1 MLATRPALNPQGPDP
16 QWPSPGLDAACWRLL
31 SGPSG
36 PGAERLAEHVQR
48 LGVRPAGG
56 MWLIDVLDA
65 SGLRGRGGA
74 AFPTGR
80 KWRSVA
86 GQRNGAPIVV
96 VNLAEG
102 EPASFKDRTLG
113 ALRPHLILDGAALAV
128 ESVGA
133 SRAVVYVGRAHT
145 AARDALRFA
154 ARERR
159 RLGDDECRFDIVEAP
174 DRYVAGE
181 TAALVNRLNG
191 GPAKPTMTP
200 PRPHEV
206 GVLGRP
212 TLIQNAE
219 TMAHVALIARF
230 GAEWFRQAGT
240 PDSPGTALVTVLGA
254 VNRPSVIEVGRGATV
269 GAVIEAAGG
278 LVSAAQAVLL
288 GGYFGTWV
296 SAGEAWNMRL
306 DDQELAGHGT
316 SLGCGVVLVL
326 PTVSCGL
333 SETARILRY
342 LAGES
347 AGQCG
352 PCLFGLDAIASAME
366 RAAAGS
372 ANASERDRLVRWAG
386 QVSHRGACHHPDG
399 AVRLLQS
406 ALRVFERD
414 LALHLI
420 RQPCRPARVAPTIL
434 PPAPGGTQ
442 WR

>member
-1 MLATRPALNPQGPDP
+1 MLAIRPDT
-16 QWPSPGLDAACWRLL
+16 ACWRLL
-31 SGPSG
+31 SGPGG
-36 PGAERLAEHVQR
+36 PGAESLPQHVTR
-48 LGVRPAGG
+48 LGRRPIGG
-56 MWLIDVLDA
+56 TWLMDVLDA
-65 SGLRGRGGA
+65 SNLRGRGGA

-86 GQRNGAPIVV
+86 GAKGEAVVV

-128 ESVGA
+128 ESVAA

-145 AARDALRFA
+145 AAREALQFA

-159 RLGDDECRFDIVEAP
+159 RLNPRECHFDIVDAP

-181 TAALVNRLNG
+181 TSALVNRLNG
-191 GPAKPTMTP
+191 GPAKPTITP

-206 GVLGRP
+206 GVDGRP

-219 TMAHVALIARF
+219 TLAHVALIARY
-230 GAEWFRQAGT
+230 GADWFRQVGT
-240 PDSPGTALVTVLGA
+240 AESPGTALITVRGG
-254 VNRPSVIEVGRGATV
+254 VVRPGVIEVDRGATV

-278 LVSAAQAVLL
+278 LARTPQAVLL

-296 SAGEAWNMRL
+296 PAVEAWNLRL
-306 DDQELAGHGT
+306 DDKELAHHGT
-316 SLGCGVVLVL
+316 SLGCGVVMVL
-326 PTVSCGL
+326 PAASCGVA
-333 SETARILRY
+333 ETARILRY

-352 PCLFGLDAIASAME
+352 PCVFGLDWIASAME
-366 RAAAGS
+366 RAARGRAD
-372 ANASERDRLVRWAG
+372 ASERDRLIRWGG

-399 AVRLLQS
+399 AVRLLTS
-406 ALRVFERD
+406 ALRAFEGD
-414 LALHLI
+414 LTLHLV
-420 RQPCRPARVAPTIL
+420 RQPCPSAHTASTIL
-434 PPAPGGTQ
+434 PGAPGGTEWQ
-442 WR
+442 

>member
-1 MLATRPALNPQGPDP
+1 MLATRPALNPQEPDP
-16 QWPSPGLDAACWRLL
+16 QWPLPQSGTACWRLL
-31 SGPSG
+31 SGPGG
-36 PGAERLAEHVQR
+36 PGAESLAQHVER
-48 LGVRPAGG
+48 LGPRPTGG
-56 MWLIDVLDA
+56 TWLVDVLDA
-65 SGLRGRGGA
+65 SNLRGRGGA
-74 AFPTGR
+74 GFPTGR

-86 GQRNGAPIVV
+86 AQRNGDPVVV

-113 ALRPHLILDGAALAV
+113 ALRPHIILDGAALAV
-128 ESVGA
+128 ESVAA
-133 SRAVVYVGRAHT
+133 SRAIVYVGRAHS
-145 AARDALRFA
+145 AARDALRLA

-159 RLGDDECRFDIVEAP
+159 RHRGECRFDIVDAP

-181 TAALVNRLNG
+181 TSELVNRLNA

-206 GVLGRP
+206 GVTGRP

-219 TMAHVALIARF
+219 TMAHVALIARY
-230 GAEWFRQAGT
+230 GSEWFRQVGT
-240 PDSPGTALVTVLGA
+240 PESPGTALMTVLGA
-254 VNRPSVIEVGRGATV
+254 VARPTVIEVDRGATL
-269 GAVIEAAGG
+269 GAVINAVGG

-296 SAGEAWNMRL
+296 PAVEAWNLRL

-316 SLGCGVVLVL
+316 SLGCGVVMVL

-333 SETARILRY
+333 AETARILRY

-352 PCLFGLDAIASAME
+352 PCVFGLDAIASAME
-366 RAAAGS
+366 QAAHGRADAS
-372 ANASERDRLVRWAG
+372 ARDRLVRWAG

-399 AVRLLQS
+399 AVRLLNS

-414 LALHLI
+414 LALPLV
-420 RQPCRPARVAPTIL
+420 RQPCRYGRLASTFL
-434 PPAPGGTQ
+434 PPAPGGTEWQ
-442 WR
+442 

>member
-1 MLATRPALNPQGPDP
+1 MLATRSAQNSGWPDP
-16 QWPSPGLDAACWRLL
+16 QSSGPRPDTACWRLL
-31 SGPSG
+31 SGPGG
-36 PGAERLAEHVQR
+36 PGAEPLAQHVIR
-48 LGVRPAGG
+48 LGRRPIGG
-56 MWLIDVLDA
+56 TWLMDVLDA
-65 SGLRGRGGA
+65 SNLRGRGGA

-86 GQRNGAPIVV
+86 AAANGDAVVV

-113 ALRPHLILDGAALAV
+113 ALRPHLILDGAALAA
-128 ESVGA
+128 ESVAA
-133 SRAVVYVGRAHT
+133 SRAVVYVGRAHA

-159 RLGDDECRFDIVEAP
+159 GLKPEECHFDIVDAP

-181 TAALVNRLNG
+181 TSALVNRLNG
-191 GPAKPTMTP
+191 GPSKPTITP
-200 PRPHEV
+200 PRPHQV

-219 TMAHVALIARF
+219 TMAHVALIARY
-230 GAEWFRQAGT
+230 GAAWFRQVGT

-254 VNRPSVIEVGRGATV
+254 VRRPGVIEVDRGATV

-278 LVSAAQAVLL
+278 LTRAPQAVLL

-296 SAGEAWNMRL
+296 AAFEAWNLRL
-306 DDQELAGHGT
+306 DDKELANHGT
-316 SLGCGVVLVL
+316 SLGCGVVMVL
-326 PTVSCGL
+326 PATSCGVA
-333 SETARILRY
+333 ETARILRY

-352 PCLFGLDAIASAME
+352 PCVFGLDWIASAME
-366 RAAAGS
+366 RAARGRAD
-372 ANASERDRLVRWAG
+372 ASERDRLIRWAG

-399 AVRLLQS
+399 AVRLLNS
-406 ALRVFERD
+406 ALRAFDGD
-414 LALHLI
+414 LTLHLA
-420 RQPCRPARVAPTIL
+420 RQPCPSAHKAATIL
-434 PPAPGGTQ
+434 PAAPGGTGWQ
-442 WR
+442 